1 MSHAALAQ
9 TAICPPIHAHALFL
23 AFDPAPGAEPRL
35 ARRALGRLG
44 PLLDDWAAA
53 GVAARNAWAVGV
65 GSEHWAALGGL
76 PAPRELAPFPQ
87 FADAIHPMPATPHA
101 VFIHLRSERHD
112 LCFAAGEAVRR
123 ALEGLFAL
131 AEAVPGFRFLDS
143 RDLTGFVDGTENPS
157 PEARPEVALVDDD
170 GAFDGGSY
178 LHVQR
183 FVHDLPRW
191 RTLTDAEQ
199 EAIVGRTKA
208 DDVELDEAVM
218 PPTAHVARV
227 VIEEDG
233 EELEIV
239 RQSLPYG
246 TVGGEQG
253 LMFLSYCK
261 TPTRFTRMVERMNTR
276 RDGYDDHL
284 LRFTRAVSG
293 AAYFVPP
300 RAMLDAWA
308 R

>member
-1 MSHAALAQ
+1 
-9 TAICPPIHAHALFL
+9 
-23 AFDPAPGAEPRL
+23 
-35 ARRALGRLG
+35 
-44 PLLDDWAAA
+44 
-53 GVAARNAWAVGV
+53 
-65 GSEHWAALGGL
+65 
-76 PAPRELAPFPQ
+76 
-87 FADAIHPMPATPHA
+87 MPATPHA